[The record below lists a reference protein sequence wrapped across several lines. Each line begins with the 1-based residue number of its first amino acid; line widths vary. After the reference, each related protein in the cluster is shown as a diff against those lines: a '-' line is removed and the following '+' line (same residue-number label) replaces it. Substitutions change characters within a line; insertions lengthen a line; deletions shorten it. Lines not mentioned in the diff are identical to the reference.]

1 MNSNLNLTANFTPV
15 PPISSQELS
24 AALDH
29 LEKFISNYK
38 QGSRDDF
45 PNINKYFAIKVMYEL
60 GYYYFLLSSYKSSNS
75 DENIKLYTNNYQNYF
90 TSSLEFLNN
99 LININN
105 INSNDKGENSYEF
118 TYFDKE
124 SLKLVLESNSN
135 SKVFDFQ
142 IESSISTENKDVIMV
157 EDSNII
163 NAKYKLNDPQDLKE
177 LIEKM
182 GNISHQDKQI
192 MENLTIDD
200 NKTLELFTPDELI
213 KYSKNMILIAMNDYS
228 KLIYTHMY
236 IKSVEQ
242 YCKNNE
248 KRNVNSDDP
257 EFKFKLKNLEL
268 ENYFH
273 LALTSVIDLIYKRE
287 DKLQNLNFLKNLSKY
302 IITNSLTNDL
312 EISGL
317 LHGSLLNFTSNF
329 SSISKYFS
337 DFVEY
342 FNNDTEKNN
351 ISKVN
356 QIKFIN
362 IFIKINEAVKN
373 VNTCTVEGNMLVEI
387 INLICYWFNIQ
398 KEGRITI
405 KENIMCIMIKTIK
418 NTDFLNNLKII
429 LIEFIKFISEKK
441 TLKKT
446 EDDIYDHLFSI
457 NSNVFKINTLL
468 KDKTISFKEDNN
480 KNQKYEFD
488 SNNIDYFEQEAFKLV
503 NKIEK
508 KIIKFSKFKEVEVY
522 YRRANLAFFQK
533 NYEIALNDLSSYFIS
548 YFDTFKQ
555 KFYTVDLFDD
565 LEKVN
570 ALYNEFK
577 TLLDDTILY
586 RLSYSFYFM
595 KKPIEAAII
604 LQYTKKVQYDLVY
617 KYLNIGSGFHKVE
630 KLEFIWKMTYFEYL
644 SSIYHKQN
652 KTLHLNTIMELI
664 KRTSNHQYFKKHNLR
679 KSFKIINFLKFLDSI
694 KQ

>member
-480 KNQKYEFD
+480 KNQKCC
-488 SNNIDYFEQEAFKLV
+488 AKHWT
-503 NKIEK
+503 
-508 KIIKFSKFKEVEVY
+508 
-522 YRRANLAFFQK
+522 A
-533 NYEIALNDLSSYFIS
+533 
-548 YFDTFKQ
+548 
-555 KFYTVDLFDD
+555 VDHSML
-565 LEKVN
+565 
-570 ALYNEFK
+570 
-577 TLLDDTILY
+577 
-586 RLSYSFYFM
+586 
-595 KKPIEAAII
+595 
-604 LQYTKKVQYDLVY
+604 
-617 KYLNIGSGFHKVE
+617 
-630 KLEFIWKMTYFEYL
+630 
-644 SSIYHKQN
+644 
-652 KTLHLNTIMELI
+652 
-664 KRTSNHQYFKKHNLR
+664 
-679 KSFKIINFLKFLDSI
+679 
-694 KQ
+694 